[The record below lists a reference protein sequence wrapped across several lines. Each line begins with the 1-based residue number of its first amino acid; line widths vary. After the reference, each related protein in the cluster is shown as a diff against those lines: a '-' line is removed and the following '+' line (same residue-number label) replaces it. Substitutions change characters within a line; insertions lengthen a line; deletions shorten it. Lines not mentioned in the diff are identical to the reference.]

1 MRHRTAPAA
10 SISWLKR
17 KSLSEQGIASP
28 EILSE
33 RLAHELY
40 LPGEE
45 LSTAV
50 FLSIKLGKPLLLEG
64 MPGVGKTEAAKA
76 LASALGLDLIR
87 LQCYEGID
95 AGHALYEWNYA
106 RQLLSLRRDH
116 DADLYSDEFLIE
128 RPLLKALKD
137 PAGTLLLIDEIDRA
151 DHEFEAF
158 LLEFL
163 SDFQISIP
171 ERGTLKAASPP
182 FVILTSNRT
191 RELHEALRR
200 RCIYNWIAYPD
211 PEREERIIML
221 RAPDVAREAAK
232 AVVAA
237 VNGLR
242 RLPLAK
248 TPGISEAIDWANAA
262 SLLEKGAGR
271 WPEAFRRSI
280 GVAVKD
286 EEDMAL
292 VKGELDALLAKA
304 CAS

>member
-1 MRHRTAPAA
+1 MLPRTVRAA
-10 SISWLKR
+10 FISWSKR
-17 KSLSEQGIASP
+17 KSLSDDKASSP
-28 EILSE
+28 EVLAESLE
-33 RLAHELY
+33 RERYLA
-40 LPGEE
+40 GEE
-45 LSTAV
+45 LSIAA
-50 FLSIKLGKPLLLEG
+50 FLALKLGKPLLLEG
-64 MPGVGKTEAAKA
+64 LPGVGKTEAAKA
-76 LASALGLDLIR
+76 LAAALGLNLVR

-106 RQLLSLRRDH
+106 RQLLSLRRDR
-116 DADLYSDEFLIE
+116 DIDLYSDEFLIE
-128 RPLLKALKD
+128 RPLLKALKA
-137 PAGTLLLIDEIDRA
+137 PAQTLLLIDEIDRA
-151 DHEFEAF
+151 DHEFEAL

-182 FVILTSNRT
+182 AIILTSNRT

-200 RCIYNWIAYPD
+200 RCVYSWIAYPEA
-211 PEREERIIML
+211 EREERIILM
-221 RAPDVAREAAK
+221 RAPHVAEKTAR

-248 TPGISEAIDWANAA
+248 TPGISEAIEWAYAA
-262 SLLEKGAGR
+262 TLLEGGNGR

-280 GVAVKD
+280 GVAIKD
-286 EEDMAL
+286 EEDLDQAA
-292 VKGELDALLAKA
+292 GELDSLLEKA

>member
-1 MRHRTAPAA
+1 MLRRTAPAVFICW
-10 SISWLKR
+10 STR
-17 KSLSEQGIASP
+17 KSLSDDKVPSP
-28 EILSE
+28 EHLARRLEHE
-33 RLAHELY
+33 RYLA
-40 LPGEE
+40 GEE
-45 LSTAV
+45 LSVAA
-50 FLSIKLGKPLLLEG
+50 FLALKLGKPLLLEG

-76 LASALGLDLIR
+76 LASALGLDLVR

-106 RQLLSLRRDH
+106 RQLLSLRRDQ
-116 DADLYSDEFLIE
+116 ATDLYCDEFLIE
-128 RPLLKALKD
+128 RPLLKALKA
-137 PAGTLLLIDEIDRA
+137 PARTLLLIDEIDRA

-182 FVILTSNRT
+182 VVILTSNRT

-200 RCIYNWIAYPD
+200 RCVYNWIAYPE
-211 PEREERIIML
+211 PEREARIIMM
-221 RAPDVAREAAK
+221 RAPDVAEKTAR

-248 TPGISEAIDWANAA
+248 APGISEAIEWAHAA
-262 SLLEKGAGR
+262 TLLEGGQGR
-271 WPEAFRRSI
+271 WPEAFRRAI
-280 GVAVKD
+280 GVAIKD
-286 EEDMAL
+286 EEDLDLARSELDTLL
-292 VKGELDALLAKA
+292 VKA
-304 CAS
+304 CVP